1 MMNIICEWEKKNKLL
16 VCAIYIHRSYTF
28 SADSFDPD
36 DMLEEILRWKMEK
49 NEKSDITHDDKER
62 MKELPNKKLPL

>member
-1 MMNIICEWEKKNKLL
+1 MENIICEWEKIKNYVKFIGLDSSN
-16 VCAIYIHRSYTF
+16 HF

-49 NEKSDITHDDKER
+49 NEKSEITHEDKER